1 MGLPQRLQLLAHSTP
16 RSRLAHVTLHAGAET
31 GTLAGHSLQEV
42 LLSEL
47 VHQNTIRCVWTSTTK
62 AKPRGHQIMGCKP
75 QVCCPIHNRYHGS
88 TTPMCQ
94 LVLPGNLFN
103 AILQHA
109 NSMIQ
114 YQHILNRGGC
124 YCKDIRIE
132 RRCKQLPQ

>member
-1 MGLPQRLQLLAHSTP
+1 
-16 RSRLAHVTLHAGAET
+16 
-31 GTLAGHSLQEV
+31 
-42 LLSEL
+42 
-47 VHQNTIRCVWTSTTK
+47 
-62 AKPRGHQIMGCKP
+62 
-75 QVCCPIHNRYHGS
+75 
-88 TTPMCQ
+88 MCQ